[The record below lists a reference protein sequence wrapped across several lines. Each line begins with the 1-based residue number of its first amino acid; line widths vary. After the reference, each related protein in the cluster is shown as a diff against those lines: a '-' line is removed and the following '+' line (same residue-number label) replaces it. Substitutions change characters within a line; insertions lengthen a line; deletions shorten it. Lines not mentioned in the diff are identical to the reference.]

1 MIEIIVKGLK
11 MPKAI
16 FYLLTFIFLLTII
29 GCSSEQAQSSKPGV
43 LKQPGLKIKT
53 SEVPEAVVKL
63 PLLLWS
69 SFEYRKINLKPGW
82 SDTVN
87 RETFCVINETDGIPI
102 ETDTKVEFI
111 EDARCFHT
119 YFTSADGIP
128 HKYIIGL
135 VKIRIPETGEE
146 GWTWISAVDLKE

>member
-1 MIEIIVKGLK
+1 MI
-11 MPKAI
+11 KAI
-16 FYLLTFIFLLTII
+16 FYLVIFIFLFPII
-29 GCSSEQAQSSKPGV
+29 GCSSEQVQSNKSGV

-53 SEVPEAVVKL
+53 SSVPESVVKL

-87 RETFCVINETDGIPI
+87 RETFCMINETDGIPI
-102 ETDTKVEFI
+102 KIDTKVEFI

-119 YFTSADGIP
+119 YFTSLDGIP

-135 VKIRIPETGEE
+135 VKIRIPETSEE
-146 GWTWISAVDLKE
+146 GWTWISAVDIK